1 MKLDI
6 LVFAAH
12 PDDVELA
19 CSATLV
25 KMISR
30 GKKVGIIDLTRGD
43 LGSRGT
49 PEMRDQE
56 AEAAAKIMGIH
67 ARENLG
73 FRDGFFVHDEAHQMA
88 IIQMVRKYQPEVLI
102 ANAPSDRHPD
112 HGRASKLVRDAA
124 FLSGLRRIETQ
135 LEGQEQAA
143 WRPKRLFYYIQ
154 DHALEPDFVVDVTG
168 YYEKKVETL
177 KAFGSQFYDPNSKE
191 PLTYISTPDFLPFI
205 EARARIYGH
214 MIGTTFGEG
223 FISETPVKVDLPTDL
238 I

>member
-25 KMISR
+25 KMISK
-30 GKKVGIIDLTRGD
+30 GKKAGIIDLTRGD

-49 PEMRDQE
+49 PEIRDRE
-56 AEAAAKIMGIH
+56 AEIAAEIMGIH
-67 ARENLG
+67 ARENLA
-73 FRDGFFVHDEAHQMA
+73 FRDGFFLHDETHQMA
-88 IIQMVRKYQPEVLI
+88 IIRMIRKYQPEVVI

-135 LEGQEQAA
+135 LDGQEQPA

-154 DHALEPDFVVDVTG
+154 DHALEPDFVVDVTE

-177 KAFGSQFYDPNSKE
+177 RAFGSQFYDPNSKE
-191 PLTYISTPDFLPFI
+191 PITYISTPDFLPFI

-223 FISETPVKVDLPTDL
+223 FISETPIKIDLPTDL